1 MNNKFRSLLVA
12 GLFAVGIT
20 AAGTAV
26 VAAHSIPDGAP
37 ATQAEPTRVND
48 VDNAEVGQTG
58 DTGETATDNKDDGQK
73 GQVGESV
80 NDNKDDAQKGQT
92 GEIGESVND
101 NKDQKDAGNHDDGLQ
116 GQSGDQ
122 K

>member
-1 MNNKFRSLLVA
+1 MNNKFRSLLVG
-12 GLFAVGIT
+12 GLFAVGVT
-20 AAGTAV
+20 AAGTAA

-37 ATQAEPTRVND
+37 ATQAEPAPVND
-48 VDNAEVGQTG
+48 VDNAGVGQTG
-58 DTGETATDNKDDGQK
+58 DTGETATDNKDDG
-73 GQVGESV
+73 
-80 NDNKDDAQKGQT
+80 QKGQT

>member
-1 MNNKFRSLLVA
+1 MSNKFRSLLVA
-12 GLFAVGIT
+12 GLFAVGVT
-20 AAGTAV
+20 AAGTAA
-26 VAAHSIPDGAP
+26 VAAHSIPDGAS
-37 ATQAEPTRVND
+37 ATQAEPAQVDD
-48 VDNAEVGQTG
+48 VDI
-58 DTGETATDNKDDGQK
+58 ATDNKDDGQK